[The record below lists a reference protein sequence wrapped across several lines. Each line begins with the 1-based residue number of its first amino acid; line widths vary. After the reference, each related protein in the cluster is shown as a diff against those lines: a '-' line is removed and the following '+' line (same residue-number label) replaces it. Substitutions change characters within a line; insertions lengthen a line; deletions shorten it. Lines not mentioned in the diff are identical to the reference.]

1 MKNKLLITAA
11 FWLCILGPNL
21 LFPFVKNE
29 ADEGTGEK
37 RNLAAF
43 PVFSLETVDTF
54 PSSVESYINDH
65 AAFRNRFLTLNSF
78 LNLKLFNYA
87 DSLDV
92 IKGKDGW
99 YFYSA
104 GTSVE
109 DFLGINRF
117 SEEDLSLITE
127 RLQTASDYCEEQ
139 GIEFIV
145 LLAPN
150 KENVYSEY
158 LPGGYERVDSPTR
171 REQLIDCLRQNSTVN
186 VVDPFPYLAEN
197 RDYQWYFKTDTH
209 WNDAAGF
216 IAGQMLIEAA
226 GGTPTPISEVQVD
239 YVPREMGDLAN
250 LFHMPERYN
259 EEEKAVISGYHD
271 ELEIRFEDRKGDGNI
286 VHLTTPKA
294 QDPRRIAVYR
304 DSFGT
309 ALMSALPKYFQHT
322 DFYHWQAFDA
332 ELLREKKPDILVY
345 ELVEREQGRIA
356 ENVMQ
361 LVPDA
366 FNEGE

>member
-1 MKNKLLITAA
+1 MRKKVLMAAA

-21 LFPFVKNE
+21 LFPFLKNE
-29 ADEGTGEK
+29 SDEGTGEN

-43 PVFSLETVDTF
+43 PAFSLETVDSF
-54 PSSVESYINDH
+54 PSSVEAYINDH

-78 LNLKLFNYA
+78 LNLELFQYA
-87 DSLDV
+87 DSRDV

-104 GTSVE
+104 GTSV
-109 DFLGINRF
+109 DDYLGVNRF
-117 SEEDLSLITE
+117 TEEELRLITE
-127 RLQTASDYCEEQ
+127 RLQTVSDYCEEQ
-139 GIEFIV
+139 DIEFIV

-158 LPGGYERVDSPTR
+158 LPDGYKRADSPTR
-171 REQLIDCLRQNSTVN
+171 REDLIRYLGENSTVRL
-186 VVDPFPYLAEN
+186 VDPYPYMMEN

-216 IAGQMLIEAA
+216 AAGQMLIEAA
-226 GGTPTPISEVQVD
+226 GGTPTSIDEVHVD
-239 YVPREMGDLAN
+239 YVPREMGDLAS

-259 EEEKAVISGYHD
+259 DEKKAVISGYHD
-271 ELEIRFEDRKGDGNI
+271 ELEVQFEDPAGDGNI
-286 VHLTTPKA
+286 VHLTTPNA
-294 QDPRRIAVYR
+294 QDPRRIAVFR

-309 ALMSALPKYFQHT
+309 ALMPALPKYFRHT

-332 ELLREKKPDILVY
+332 QLLRENKPDILVY
-345 ELVEREQGRIA
+345 ELVEREQGRIV
-356 ENVMQ
+356 ENLMK
-361 LVPDA
+361 LAPDA
-366 FNEGE
+366 FEEGK